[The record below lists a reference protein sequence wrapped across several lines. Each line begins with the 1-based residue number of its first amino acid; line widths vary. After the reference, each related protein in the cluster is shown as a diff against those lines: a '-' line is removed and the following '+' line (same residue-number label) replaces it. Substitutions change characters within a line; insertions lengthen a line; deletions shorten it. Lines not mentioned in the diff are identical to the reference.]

1 MIYEKQYIEFEE
13 TFATKFG
20 VHDCNERLS
29 IASKFFTQ
37 NIFFGYRKSLMIFSV
52 PNRNSLCKSCV
63 ETWLY
68 DKLKCKIKLINK
80 NIYQNK
86 LYDTYH

>member
-1 MIYEKQYIEFEE
+1 MMYEKQYIEFEE
-13 TFATKFG
+13 TFAAKFG

-37 NIFFGYRKSLMIFSV
+37 NIFFGYRKSLMVFSV

-68 DKLKCKIKLINK
+68 DKLKCKIKLKIFIKINS
-80 NIYQNK
+80 
-86 LYDTYH
+86 